1 MNFLHGLPTAWVS
14 ISLNDLCIDIKQR
27 APLPDEQFTYIDI
40 ASIDRDLKQITEPQ
54 MLIGQDAP
62 SRARKVIMAND
73 VLVSMTRPN
82 LNAVALVQNKLLNP
96 IASTGFDV
104 LRANL
109 IEPKWLYFHVRSQ
122 KFIDTL
128 LDKVQGALYPA
139 VKSSDIRSYEIPLP
153 PLAEQQEIATRL
165 DDLLAQVDVIKA
177 RLDAIPAIL
186 KRFRQAVLAAAVS
199 GKLTEDWKPSNL
211 LESAKELRV
220 RWRQER
226 LAKSSK
232 SRPVPEPDIDR
243 IVISIPN
250 HWELLSVGEFAECL
264 DNKRIPVKKE
274 HRLNTQGLYPYFG
287 ANGEVDRV
295 DDFIFDEDIVLVTED
310 ETFYGREKPISY
322 RYTGKCWVNNHAHVL
337 KAPTKVANDFLC
349 YVLMYYPVLPWLTGT
364 TGRAKLT
371 QAALN
376 SLPVGLPP
384 ETEQT
389 EIVNR
394 VEQLFAFADQI
405 EQQVQAAQ
413 TRVNQLTQA
422 ILAKAF
428 KGELTAAWRAAHPE
442 LISGENSAE
451 ALLEKIK
458 VSQIPAKPKRGKT
471 TNNTLSLL
479 PD

>member
-199 GKLTEDWKPSNL
+199 GKLTEDMR
-211 LESAKELRV
+211 KEN
-220 RWRQER
+220 
-226 LAKSSK
+226 SC
-232 SRPVPEPDIDR
+232 ID
-243 IVISIPN
+243 SDF
-250 HWELLSVGEFAECL
+250 GTA
-264 DNKRIPVKKE
+264 IPVVWKKLTISDVAE
-274 HRLNTQGLYPYFG
+274 VKGGKRLPKGDELVTINTGFPYIRAGQLKGGTVLSDEQLYLKPETQKQIAQYIVNTDDVYITIVGACIGDAGIIPAKYNG
-287 ANGEVDRV
+287 AN
-295 DDFIFDEDIVLVTED
+295 LTE
-310 ETFYGREKPISY
+310 
-322 RYTGKCWVNNHAHVL
+322 NA
-337 KAPTKVANDFLC
+337 
-349 YVLMYYPVLPWLTGT
+349 
-364 TGRAKLT
+364 AKLCPFKDCIISKYLAIWLKSPFL
-371 QAALN
+371 QEIVKFEIKSGAQGKLALHRIK
-376 SLPVGLPP
+376 SLPLPYP
-384 ETEQT
+384 ERDEQT

-458 VSQIPAKPKRGKT
+458 TTQASIKPKRG
-471 TNNTLSLL
+471 SLKL
-479 PD
+479 AI